1 MPDYLARKT
10 QICVEASSSIVD
22 SSLVKSWSLYMG
34 KYGENFFKK
43 SSEKADKERLKLV

>member
-34 KYGENFFKK
+34 KYGEFFFFK
-43 SSEKADKERLKLV
+43 SSEKKQTKKG